1 MRYYLCCIYIVHSIH
16 CPVHVFLLI
25 YMWYCDIVIL
35 WFGQQPILNICMYVC
50 YFVGCIQILTN
61 SCWHVGLY
69 ILFFYLH
76 FLLFLQQL
84 FFFLLGVSST
94 IDCMRL
100 GQYAVHG
107 AMAGYTGFS
116 VGLCNNRMVFLPIP
130 ILVATSP
137 RSMNPQ
143 GRTWERILAQ
153 TRQPN
158 TVVAKEEK
166 K

>member
-1 MRYYLCCIYIVHSIH
+1 MVYTVCMLFCWLYTNINKLMLTRWSIYS
-16 CPVHVFLLI
+16 
-25 YMWYCDIVIL
+25 
-35 WFGQQPILNICMYVC
+35 
-50 YFVGCIQILTN
+50 
-61 SCWHVGLY
+61 
-69 ILFFYLH
+69 
-76 FLLFLQQL
+76 LFLFAFSVVSPTT